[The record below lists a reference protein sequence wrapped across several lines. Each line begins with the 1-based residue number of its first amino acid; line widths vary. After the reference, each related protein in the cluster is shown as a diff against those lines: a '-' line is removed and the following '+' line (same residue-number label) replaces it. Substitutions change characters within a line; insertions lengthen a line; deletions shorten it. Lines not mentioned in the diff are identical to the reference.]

1 MIIHVHPFGTAD
13 TVDNLMRVV
22 LIASGGE
29 FRRINREYVMGLLKT
44 NRIKVEPLQPTVCK
58 RCWGRRAVNEVT
70 IGATEAI
77 VPYCQACT
85 NAVITN
91 HSTRLE
97 IEDEANHLRS
107 QHVSEWSVNDYITEQ
122 LSRRI
127 IK

>member
-1 MIIHVHPFGTAD
+1 MILHVHPIGTQEMCERTILDTFGLLTSEKIRSR
-13 TVDNLMRVV
+13 L
-22 LIASGGE
+22 
-29 FRRINREYVMGLLKT
+29 MGLLKT